1 MKLVI
6 LSGAVCAGKTTVV
19 RELMKK
25 TERYFHLSYD
35 SLKWQFS
42 QYSSGK
48 YYDDILALRLAMLRA
63 LCEMKY
69 NVITE
74 STLASTRRAPID
86 IVREHGYEVL
96 EINLEADY
104 DVLLRRCEE
113 RNAVVELDKVVS
125 RERFDEVFR
134 LYEVEKNPRAVTV
147 RTDRHSVDEVVSA
160 ILKLL

>member
-48 YYDDILALRLAMLRA
+48 YRKEILALRLAMLRS

-74 STLASTRRAPID
+74 STHASTRQAHID

-113 RNAVVELDKVVS
+113 RNAVVELKKVVS
-125 RERFDEVFR
+125 RKRFDEVFR
-134 LYEVEKNPRAVTV
+134 LYESEKNVSALTF
-147 RTDRHSVDEVVSA
+147 RTDSQSIQEILES